1 MKKTRN
7 SMRKRAEEMIQ
18 TFNKFFKNEAASG
31 IVLLFFAILAMA
43 IANTKAYGIY
53 EDILRT
59 HFSIASFDLSVL
71 HWINDG
77 LMAVFF
83 FTIGLEIK
91 REFLFGELK
100 SLSATILPIAAAVGG
115 MIVPAVLYFAA
126 NFGQPTSVGWGI
138 PMATDIAFSLG
149 ILSIAAK
156 NAPRSIAVF
165 LTALAIVDD
174 LGAII
179 VIAVF
184 YSSNISFT
192 ALAYGLLA
200 LAAAFMLN
208 KMKIKN
214 ILLYICIGVIAWS
227 SFYNAGIHPTIA
239 GVALGMVI
247 PADKSQNI
255 KKSLLHKLEHIVS
268 PWSAWL
274 IMPLFALANA
284 GVKINFTGE
293 ELLTPVTVGIILGLV
308 IGKPLGIFGT
318 AVLLF
323 KLNIVRLPE
332 KASYMHFLGAGIL
345 GGIGFTMSLFIASLA
360 FADSAG
366 YLTTAKL
373 GIIAGSCLSGIIG
386 MIVFKIA
393 DHREKQMCECV
404 L

>member
-1 MKKTRN
+1 MKRTRGN
-7 SMRKRAEEMIQ
+7 IRKKIEEMIQ
-18 TFNKFFKNEAASG
+18 PFNKFFKNEAASG
-31 IVLLFFAILAMA
+31 IVLLFFAILAMI
-43 IANTKAYGIY
+43 IANTKADVIY

-83 FTIGLEIK
+83 FVIGLEIK

-100 SLSATILPIAAAVGG
+100 SLSATILPIAGAVGG
-115 MIVPAVLYFAA
+115 MIVPALLYFIV

-179 VIAVF
+179 VIALF
-184 YSSNISFT
+184 YSNSISFT
-192 ALAYGLLA
+192 ALAYGLFA
-200 LAAAFMLN
+200 LAAAMMLN

-214 ILLYICIGVIAWS
+214 ILLYIVIGLITWS

-247 PADKSQNI
+247 PSDKSQDI
-255 KKSLLHKLEHIVS
+255 KKSLLHKLEHIIS

-274 IMPLFALANA
+274 IMPVFALANA
-284 GVKINFTGE
+284 GVKINLTGE
-293 ELLTPVTVGIILGLV
+293 ELLTPVAVGILLGLV

-323 KLNIVRLPE
+323 KMKIVKLPE
-332 KASYMHFLGAGIL
+332 GTSYMHFLGAGTL

-360 FADSAG
+360 FADSAE

-373 GIIAGSCLSGIIG
+373 GIIIGSCLSGIIG
-386 MIVFKIA
+386 IIVFKIA
-393 DHREKQMCECV
+393 DCRKKQIDESI